1 MLLHKYNAKWT
12 CQHLIWKYHLFF
24 SSEWDSKTNV
34 VWREWEILWF
44 QDDGPGSWFELR
56 FLNQGDHSGKASE
69 NQMIT
74 KAWSAQFLHFLLLYF
89 PFYFLPC
96 WNIYIMIC
104 SYYHLRDSEV
114 QDAKYLFS
122 RILLVFSCLPNITQR
137 ATTLLPLITNLKS
150 EQDLRQN
157 LALKVCEK
165 EKKKVNIL
173 AISTWTPRWQ
183 SGN

>member
-1 MLLHKYNAKWT
+1 
-12 CQHLIWKYHLFF
+12 
-24 SSEWDSKTNV
+24 
-34 VWREWEILWF
+34 
-44 QDDGPGSWFELR
+44 
-56 FLNQGDHSGKASE
+56 
-69 NQMIT
+69 
-74 KAWSAQFLHFLLLYF
+74 
-89 PFYFLPC
+89 
-96 WNIYIMIC
+96 MIC

-173 AISTWTPRWQ
+173 AIST
-183 SGN
+183 